1 MDEETKAEWVRLAE
15 RLKLAG
21 PEKFEEVLAAMR
33 ELVDA
38 QEIISRFDWQLMM
51 RGRPRKQ
58 YRA

>member
-1 MDEETKAEWVRLAE
+1 MDDKTKCEWVALAE
-15 RLKLAG
+15 RLQAAC
-21 PEKFEEVLAAMR
+21 PEKFAEALCGMR

-38 QEIISRFDWQLMM
+38 QEIISRFDWQLMS

>member
-1 MDEETKAEWVRLAE
+1 MDDETKAEWMRLAE
-15 RLKLAG
+15 RLYVAG

-38 QEIISRFDWQLMM
+38 QEIIARFDWQLMM